1 MATIVFLAPLGA
13 IRKRTRLAKMA
24 SLIRAR
30 GDELL
35 FIGWEREKG
44 EAEALRSA
52 DTGIRETVILR
63 GGGYASRRTRLF
75 YPLWMIVVFLKTLR
89 LGRDKALFCL
99 GWETAFPARLAAV
112 FTGARVIFDDA
123 DRFSMIVGLPGPLH
137 RWLEALERWTSRS
150 VALHLV
156 PSFSRYQWRHPRML
170 ELGNSPLLADME
182 RARANPPSRPAAALV
197 VYANGWIGE
206 SRGAPVFLRALDL
219 IDARSLDIRM
229 VIAGRV
235 TGPGADELIEH
246 PRVTFLG
253 EVSQSEALAW
263 YAAVDVLLT
272 YYDPSVPINRTAESN
287 KWGDAVFFGTPFIV
301 NTEVETAAGFVAAGA
316 AWAVPYDDAGAL
328 VDLLNAL
335 SRDQALVRSA
345 AERLAEF
352 RASYRAFDERMTEIL
367 DMAQSEGERAC

>member
-1 MATIVFLAPLGA
+1 MATIVFLAPLPA
-13 IRKRTRLAKMA
+13 IRKRTRLVKMA

-35 FIGWEREKG
+35 FVGWERENG
-44 EAEALRSA
+44 EAGALRSP
-52 DTGIRETVILR
+52 DPGIRETVILR
-63 GGGYASRRTRLF
+63 GGGYASRWTRLF
-75 YPLWMIVVFLKTLR
+75 YPLWMAAVFLRTLR

-99 GWETAFPARLAAV
+99 GWETAFPAYLASR

-123 DRFSMIVGLPGPLH
+123 DRFSMIVRLPGPLH
-137 RWLEALERWTSRS
+137 RWLEALERWTSHS

-156 PSFSRYQWRHPRML
+156 PGFSRYDWRHERML

-182 RARANPPSRPAAALV
+182 RARATPPSRPGGALV

-219 IDARSLDIRM
+219 IEARNLDIRM

-235 TGPGADELIEH
+235 TGPGARELIEH
-246 PRVTFLG
+246 PRATFLG

-263 YAAVDVLLT
+263 YEAVDVLLT
-272 YYDPSVPINRTAESN
+272 YYDPVVPINRTAESN

-301 NTEVETAAGFVAAGA
+301 NAEVETAASFVAEGA
-316 AWAVPYDDAGAL
+316 AWAVPYEDAGAL
-328 VDLLNAL
+328 VDLLDAL
-335 SRDQALVRSA
+335 SRDHARIREA
-345 AERLAEF
+345 AEKLAGF
-352 RASYRAFDERMTEIL
+352 RTSYRVFDERMTEIL
-367 DMAQSEGERAC
+367 DMAQSKGEPAC